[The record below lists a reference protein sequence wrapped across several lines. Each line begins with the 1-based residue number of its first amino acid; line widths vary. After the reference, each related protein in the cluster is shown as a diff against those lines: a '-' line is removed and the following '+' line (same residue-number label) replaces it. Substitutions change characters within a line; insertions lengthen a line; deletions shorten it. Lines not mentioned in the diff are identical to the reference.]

1 MESLKKEKLA
11 HSRSRRGAD
20 RTAGEQVEAHEKQQQ
35 LVSSLRQQ
43 LHLQIQQ
50 AQLQCNT
57 VRQETAV
64 AKQQAAAVW
73 EEKVEAE
80 SEMRVWK
87 AAHEAAEF
95 RIEALKGR
103 NAKLEQAAAD
113 LASETATTVQ
123 ASQEEDAL
131 HCQLK
136 QLTEQHASCNAECVE
151 LNLQLKRMKGEQPNP
166 QSQLCT
172 ECQVRGIG
180 VGPRDRGRAD

>member
-35 LVSSLRQQ
+35 LVSSLRQ
-43 LHLQIQQ
+43 LHLQ

-73 EEKVEAE
+73 EEKVEAD
-80 SEMRVWK
+80 SEIRVWK